1 VLDSEADVGVVR
13 PVVVEAV
20 VCAGDEMIDE
30 SEDVIS
36 PAFDVTELRAAA
48 DVSLPS
54 NSLSTSC
61 ALMSVM
67 TKSKESNIR
76 EALVRASIL
85 SKGVTADTS
94 SGIVSRRIRRL

>member
-13 PVVVEAV
+13 AVVVEAV

-36 PAFDVTELRAAA
+36 PFDVTELRAAA
-48 DVSLPS
+48 DVSLSS

-61 ALMSVM
+61 ALMSMM

-76 EALVRASIL
+76 EA
-85 SKGVTADTS
+85 
-94 SGIVSRRIRRL
+94 